1 MRNQTFSKAKGFK
14 VTPLKKKKFASPHLQ
29 NGPGLTDT
37 KRPQLIMTPVFEIS
51 GIDTFIEMESR

>member
-14 VTPLKKKKFASPHLQ
+14 VTPLKKKFASPQLQ

-37 KRPQLIMTPVFEIS
+37 KRPQLVMTPVFEIS
-51 GIDTFIEMESR
+51 RRDTFIEMESR